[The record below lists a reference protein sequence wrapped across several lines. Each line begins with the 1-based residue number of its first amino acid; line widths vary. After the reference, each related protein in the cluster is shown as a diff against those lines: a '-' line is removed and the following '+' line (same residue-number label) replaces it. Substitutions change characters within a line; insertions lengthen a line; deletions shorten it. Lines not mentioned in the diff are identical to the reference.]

1 MAQTKVNGFTQD
13 LNGFGR
19 KINVATATHAGAGG
33 MTQAKM
39 DGVIQSIQ
47 NLN

>member
-1 MAQTKVNGFTQD
+1 MAQTKVNGFTKD

-19 KINVATATHAGAGG
+19 DIHVATATHAGAGG

-39 DGVIQSIQ
+39 DGLIQALQ
-47 NLN
+47 N